1 MEQKTKPEK
10 NYTTRKERQLHFVS
24 IIPSLKQYCSASR
37 RNFLTRKYCFHQEG
51 KRCVKDQFLQ
61 PFGALVKGLISI
73 SPSKTGNLRDIEP
86 SRDIDE
92 IYRICM
98 FGIDLNNIKFK
109 LLLKADINAQIK
121 HLQI

>member
-1 MEQKTKPEK
+1 M
-10 NYTTRKERQLHFVS
+10 
-24 IIPSLKQYCSASR
+24 
-37 RNFLTRKYCFHQEG
+37 
-51 KRCVKDQFLQ
+51 KDQFLQ

-86 SRDIDE
+86 SRDINE
-92 IYRICM
+92 IYRICR

-121 HLQI
+121 HL